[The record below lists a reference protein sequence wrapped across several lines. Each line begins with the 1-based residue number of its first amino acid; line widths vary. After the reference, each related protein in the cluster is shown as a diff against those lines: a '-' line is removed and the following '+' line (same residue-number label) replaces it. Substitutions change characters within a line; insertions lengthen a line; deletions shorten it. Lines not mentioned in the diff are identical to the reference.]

1 VQNSKLCLY
10 LTTLTE
16 DASISTD
23 LTICAGQNAVV
34 SGDERLAVAPG
45 WGAGGFAVEQF
56 GSLALSRVR
65 LATVSRRFFLRR
77 QTFF

>member
-1 VQNSKLCLY
+1 VQP
-10 LTTLTE
+10 
-16 DASISTD
+16 
-23 LTICAGQNAVV
+23 GQNIIIT
-34 SGDERLAVAPG
+34 GDISLAEPPS
-45 WGAGGFAVEQF
+45 WGEGGFVVQQF